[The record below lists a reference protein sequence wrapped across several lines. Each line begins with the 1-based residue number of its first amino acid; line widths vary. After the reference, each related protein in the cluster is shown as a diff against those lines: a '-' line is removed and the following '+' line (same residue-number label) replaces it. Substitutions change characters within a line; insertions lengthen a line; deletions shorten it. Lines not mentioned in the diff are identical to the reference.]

1 MKKLTSTFSLF
12 CSTLETGVEV
22 SLAIVYSIRNTRAP
36 PWSYPPTTGNG
47 IFLLYRR
54 IHLCLLKL
62 LETKNTLPLL
72 IVLPLN
78 MVSAVGK
85 ISRRLPAESTR
96 ILLPFPRRFGVTFS
110 GFLIFKRNPAKAL
123 RMRAFF
129 RTVSSISAESDL

>member
-1 MKKLTSTFSLF
+1 M
-12 CSTLETGVEV
+12 EV

-110 GFLIFKRNPAKAL
+110 GFL
-123 RMRAFF
+123 
-129 RTVSSISAESDL
+129 DLDDLGSHVGQDHARKGHGAQAVELDDTQAGQRFHVL